1 MAKVKVQVTTVMFNS
16 ENPEELVRFWSSL
29 LEVDAHPHNERTEHI
44 WLMPQEPGGFKLGF
58 QRVTKK
64 SDAPAEIHIDLA
76 VEDLDAVEARAVSLG
91 AKVIKRTKL
100 EMGFEWRVLED
111 PQGNPFCI
119 FVPFGE

>member
-100 EMGFEWRVLED
+100 EMGFEWRVLHL
-111 PQGNPFCI
+111 CSI
-119 FVPFGE
+119 W